1 MFTSLPHILIVDDSP
16 LNLEILSAALINEY
30 EIETVQSGR
39 QALALAQQL
48 QPDVILLDVSMPEMD
63 GFEVCQ
69 RLKQNPAT
77 AELPV
82 IFLTSIE
89 SSESEAQ
96 GLALGALDYIV
107 KPFQIEIVRARVR
120 NLLALHHTRHTLQ
133 LALGSARLGIW
144 QWELNGDHVWFDN
157 SMPSPLGYAPGE
169 MPEGPQSWDDFVH
182 PDDLLGLELC
192 RQKLRRNAPHF
203 EIELRLRNKQDTW
216 TWVLVAGEPL
226 KRTGQKKHHHWHFPR
241 YPAAQAGRASPG
253 STRSRV
259 INTDRRT
266 ARHDSVAGHVRRYQ
280 PMPHAGRHAGL
291 AGIQLPGRPEPDP
304 GFTIPACRRT
314 GATHCRFDEW
324 RRHTAICCRYR
335 ANRQCLPSECQNHP
349 PRRQGWLPDR
359 LPADH
364 PQSVANLSN
373 RSGPCPL
380 PHNNGSAEQIP
391 YS

>member
-226 KRTGQKKHHHWHFPR
+226 KRTGQKNTIIGTFRDIQRRKQAEQALAAREAELSTLIAALPDMILSLDMSGDISQCHM
-241 YPAAQAGRASPG
+241 PADMQGWPEFNCQAGQSLTQALPS
-253 STRSRV
+253 
-259 INTDRRT
+259 
-266 ARHDSVAGHVRRYQ
+266 Q
-280 PMPHAGRHAGL
+280 L
-291 AGIQLPGRPEPDP
+291 AGELVQHIVDLMSGGGTRQFVVDIGQT
-304 GFTIPACRRT
+304 GNACRLNVQIT
-314 GATHCRFDEW
+314 
-324 RRHTAICCRYR
+324 RREDKDGYPIGFLLIIR
-335 ANRQCLPSECQNHP
+335 
-349 PRRQGWLPDR
+349 
-359 LPADH
+359 
-364 PQSVANLSN
+364 NLS
-373 RSGPCPL
+373 
-380 PHNNGSAEQIP
+380 QT
-391 YS
+391 